1 MAWKTKTNLFSCMMS
16 LFSKIFNVF
25 KPTPKLSKKQMNELI
40 GEVINKN
47 ESLLERLGDDK
58 SPPIIGD
65 DYPTYEQ
72 LIEEHESQNSK

>member
-1 MAWKTKTNLFSCMMS
+1 MMS
-16 LFSKIFNVF
+16 LFSKIFSVF
-25 KPTPKLSKKQMNELI
+25 KTTPKLSKKQMNELI

>member
-1 MAWKTKTNLFSCMMS
+1 MMS

-25 KPTPKLSKKQMNELI
+25 KPTPKLSEKQMNELI
-40 GEVINKN
+40 DKAIVKN
-47 ESLLERLGDDK
+47 ESLLRKLGDDM

-72 LIEEHESQNSK
+72 LIEEYESQNPK